1 MTTKINWKNKE
12 EVKIYMQKYMK
23 EYIQIPEV
31 KEKIKKY
38 KHIWSKKYRQSPEV
52 IERRNKLRRINYQ
65 RPEVKKKEKK
75 RKQKYRQSPEGQIKI
90 RDYRE
95 TNREQLTKMA
105 RNNICLDCRKQIKNE
120 SIRCSSCARTKEN
133 NPNWLGGKSFEPY
146 NKFFTNKFK
155 RAIRKR
161 DNYVCMM
168 CGIHSEK
175 LNESL
180 SIHHINY
187 DKKLSIPQNCCA
199 TCRSCNS
206 KVNHNRK
213 HYTKFF
219 QDLLAERYE
228 YKYEDGEIILEVNF

>member
-1 MTTKINWKNKE
+1 MKEWREEHQQIPEYKAMQKKRAKEFYANNKE
-12 EVKIYMQKYMK
+12 EQKNK
-23 EYIQIPEV
+23 A
-31 KEKIKKY
+31 
-38 KHIWSKKYRQSPEV
+38 HIRHMRDNNSCPDCGKLITNHAQYCRDCFKLGERSSFWKGGISK
-52 IERRNKLRRINYQ
+52 
-65 RPEVKKKEKK
+65 
-75 RKQKYRQSPEGQIKI
+75 
-90 RDYRE
+90 
-95 TNREQLTKMA
+95 
-105 RNNICLDCRKQIKNE
+105 
-120 SIRCSSCARTKEN
+120 
-133 NPNWLGGKSFEPY
+133 EPY
-146 NKFFTNKFK
+146 DKNWTLAFK